1 VLAKEQ
7 GQLGATEDDALDAA
21 AAQPR
26 DGVVDLPA
34 VALVFAALHDPED
47 GRVDGLSTL
56 RFDDLVGDGQ
66 SFEAR

>member
-1 VLAKEQ
+1 V
-7 GQLGATEDDALDAA
+7 
-21 AAQPR
+21 QPR
-26 DGVVDLPA
+26 MMPSTPQPRRHGVVDPPA

-56 RFDDLVGDGQ
+56 RFEDLVGDGQ